1 MAKFFYYLLFFITSL
16 GLVLGVRDTYVDIAV
31 KKRGEII
38 RAKIEKVN
46 CHPRN
51 GNLDL
56 TYLNQSH
63 FILIAYADC
72 LKGKYQIGDSITVR
86 ALPEYRRTQLPNA
99 NTYGGIFAVIFIAI
113 LLFLWIL
120 ARKEIMQYL
129 SGKGNSK
136 SG

>member
-31 KKRGEII
+31 KKRGTIVK
-38 RAKIEKVN
+38 AKIE
-46 CHPRN
+46 
-51 GNLDL
+51 NLDCFSRRSVL
-56 TYLNQSH
+56 YLNINNNNH
-63 FILIAYADC
+63 ALIIPYIEC
-72 LKGKYQIGDSITVR
+72 KNGKYQIGDSITVR